1 MINKLKIEN
10 SVCLAE
16 SNVAAGDTLLREG
29 LKKKERF
36 SIIVIL
42 FFYFF

>member
-16 SNVAAGDTLLREG
+16 SNVAAGDTLFREVF
-29 LKKKERF
+29 KKRGDF
-36 SIIVIL
+36 PLVIL
-42 FFYFF
+42 L

>member
-29 LKKKERF
+29 LKKVEIF
-36 SIIVIL
+36 HYSDS